1 MSDGDWYY
9 AEPSH
14 ASGIV
19 KTGWLKDG
27 SQYYYLDPAVDGK
40 MLLGHFSVN
49 GKSYYAKGSGAVAC
63 REWVDVQDSVQD
75 GRLRLLL
82 VLTARCAEHCAMG
95 SYLLQTAMA
104 NWSKRAVS

>member
-9 AEPSH
+9 AEPSN

-49 GKSYYAKGSGAVAC
+49 GKSY
-63 REWVDVQDSVQD
+63 
-75 GRLRLLL
+75 
-82 VLTARCAEHCAMG
+82 
-95 SYLLQTAMA
+95 
-104 NWSKRAVS
+104 